1 MHCNTTVQMAII
13 VISGEKFIQSLPQ
26 ATKCIFSRMIFL
38 DYFPFKIND
47 RAYIVGLRKIAC
59 KFSNS
64 RQRNSSRVSFS
75 QIFVQKSALRC
86 RVHFHL
92 IIRRKQKEQEMK
104 IWKSN
109 GEMKIPSYNIPGKNP
124 INQG

>member
-1 MHCNTTVQMAII
+1 M
-13 VISGEKFIQSLPQ
+13 
-26 ATKCIFSRMIFL
+26 
-38 DYFPFKIND
+38 YD

-124 INQG
+124 INQGFDIFGHSCPDNKGLRPNSSCLTYRSVNFFTDNWKVTDP